1 MKANALL
8 IMAVLLAGSLAGC
21 SGDSMDGST
30 GNGDSPD
37 EGSTGKSVDIS
48 GYAFSP
54 SGLTVAVGDQVT
66 WTNLDSASHTA
77 TANDATFDSGNL
89 AKGESYSYTFTT
101 VGTIAY
107 HCDLHSSMSATITV
121 E

>member
-1 MKANALL
+1 
-8 IMAVLLAGSLAGC
+8 MAVLLASSLAGC
-21 SGDSMDGST
+21 NGDGMGESSE
-30 GNGDSPD
+30 NGDSPG
-37 EGSTGKSVDIS
+37 EGSASESVEIS
-48 GYAFSP
+48 GYAFNP

-66 WTNLDSASHTA
+66 WTNSDSASHTA
-77 TANDATFDSGNL
+77 TANDGTFESGNL

-107 HCDLHSSMSATITV
+107 HCNLHSSMSATITV